1 MKTEKYKN
9 KLEEEKKIL
18 EEELESIGKIV
29 NKKTEDWEASPESE
43 TNTQEV
49 QDEGDMAERSEDY
62 EERASQLDVLEE
74 RLRNINKALEKIA
87 NNNFGI
93 CEKCG
98 KEIKAD
104 RLDVNPAARTCK
116 KCM

>member
-1 MKTEKYKN
+1 MKIEEYKN
-9 KLEEEKKIL
+9 KLENEKKLL
-18 EEELESIGKIV
+18 EEELSAIGKIV
-29 NKKTEDWEASPESE
+29 NKKIEDWKASPESE

-49 QDEGDMAERSEDY
+49 QDEGDLAERSEDY

-74 RLRNINKALEKIA
+74 RLKSINKSLKKISE
-87 NNNFGI
+87 NKFGI

-98 KEIKAD
+98 AQIEEE
-104 RLDVNPAARTCK
+104 RLKVNPAASTCE